1 MAVCRLFLGFLLLL
15 PEGAEGNFFVFCRI
29 TSANACFF
37 IIFWQTHHI
46 FFTSFSAALERCR
59 KVKVLFGPSLFIRV
73 GIVGIKSYFV
83 HKKSIYAEK
92 FVYFRRAE
100 SSNWRVAGESPRRL
114 NKSRTKGF
122 RWKYFRKSYFFSCN
136 ISLSML
142 QGAHENCKRGGIR
155 LGGSDIKHTASFGF
169 QRFAEFNI

>member
-1 MAVCRLFLGFLLLL
+1 VAVCRLFLGFLLLL

-92 FVYFRRAE
+92 FVYFRREE
-100 SSNWRVAGESPRRL
+100 SSNWRGCGRIAEETQQESH
-114 NKSRTKGF
+114 KGIPL
-122 RWKYFRKSYFFSCN
+122 KIFSEN
-136 ISLSML
+136 RIFSL
-142 QGAHENCKRGGIR
+142 AI
-155 LGGSDIKHTASFGF
+155 
-169 QRFAEFNI
+169 

>member
-1 MAVCRLFLGFLLLL
+1 MVVCRLFWGFSLLLHK
-15 PEGAEGNFFVFCRI
+15 GAEGNFFVFCRI

-100 SSNWRVAGESPRRL
+100 SSNWRGAANRRGDSTRVAQRDSAE
-114 NKSRTKGF
+114 NI
-122 RWKYFRKSYFFSCN
+122 FRKSYFFSCN